1 MSLDYTPELTLRL
14 VGPLRLRRS
23 DGVDVT
29 PRTLKAQ
36 GLLALLGTA
45 PGLRKPRAWLQD
57 KLWSDHPAENG
68 AGSLRQTVHR
78 LRAAVGPD
86 DAWLISDAGWL
97 GLDPARVSVVLEPD
111 AADWEANGDP
121 PEFCEGLDIADPEFE
136 DWLRDRRFAFED
148 RMAACGAPPAPTA
161 PRLAPPP
168 RPAKVT
174 LLVAPIRAEDSVVG
188 GLAEILSTE
197 VAMAVGRLG
206 GAEVLMEDRISTA
219 PPADATRLEVTAHRQ
234 GGKAMMQ
241 ARLTENGALLWT
253 NTRALS
259 IGAAS
264 GGADKTLEAF
274 IAEVTAATSHHIGR
288 GGSGDGRSLI
298 RAGYRALDN
307 LFAVE
312 RDSLADC
319 EKIFAATTE
328 GPAANIHR
336 AWRAQIRTFAIIER
350 LPADPKE
357 AGREAMELI
366 ASALSADPF
375 NPIICAIASDVAM
388 HVEDNPVKAGHLARL
403 AVERDIHS
411 PHARTSAAQAQA
423 WLGNAAHA
431 HVEALRALR
440 LAAPLPNQSWWLMRC
455 CVTAVR
461 CHRFQEATRF
471 AQTAHD
477 MAPQSKPPLRF
488 LAALRFHARD
498 EAATAQALARLKAL
512 EPDFSLDLMER
523 EDYPVTSLH
532 GTPLIEVTRS
542 GLL

>member
-1 MSLDYTPELTLRL
+1 M
-14 VGPLRLRRS
+14 
-23 DGVDVT
+23 T
-29 PRTLKAQ
+29 PRALKAQ
-36 GLLALLGTA
+36 GLLALLGSA
-45 PGLRKPRAWLQD
+45 PTLRRSRAMLQD
-57 KLWSDHPAENG
+57 KLWSDRPAENG

-78 LRAAVGPD
+78 LLKAVGPEED
-86 DAWLISDAGWL
+86 WLVSEAGWI
-97 GLDPARVSVVLEPD
+97 GLNPALVSVVLEAD
-111 AADWEANGDP
+111 AADWEMNGEP

-136 DWLRDRRFAFED
+136 DWLRDMRFTFED
-148 RMAACGAPPAPTA
+148 RMTERGPPPPPPQQTH
-161 PRLAPPP
+161 PVPPP
-168 RPAKVT
+168 RLAKVT
-174 LLVAPIRAEDSVVG
+174 LLVAPVKAEDSVVG
-188 GLAEILSTE
+188 ALAEILATE
-197 VAMAVGRLG
+197 VAMAVARLG
-206 GAEVLMEDRISTA
+206 GAEVLMEDRLSGA
-219 PPADATRLEVTAHRQ
+219 PPADATRLEVTVHRQ

-241 ARLTENGALLWT
+241 ARLTEAGALLWT
-253 NTRALS
+253 NTRAVP
-259 IGAAS
+259 IGAAT
-264 GGADKTLEAF
+264 GGADKALEAF
-274 IAEVTAATSHHIGR
+274 IAEVTSATSHHIGR
-288 GGSGDGRSLI
+288 GGTGDGRSLI

-336 AWRAQIRTFAIIER
+336 AWRAQIRIFSIIER
-350 LPADPKE
+350 LPADPVE

-366 ASALSADPF
+366 AGALSADPF

-403 AVERDIHS
+403 AVERDIYS

-461 CHRFQEATRF
+461 CQRYQEATRF

-477 MAPQSKPPLRF
+477 MAPNSKPPLRF
-488 LAALRFHARD
+488 LSALRFHARD
-498 EAATAQALARLKAL
+498 EAATAQALRRLKAL

-523 EDYPVTSLH
+523 DDYPVTSIRN
-532 GTPLIEVTRS
+532 TPLIEVARS